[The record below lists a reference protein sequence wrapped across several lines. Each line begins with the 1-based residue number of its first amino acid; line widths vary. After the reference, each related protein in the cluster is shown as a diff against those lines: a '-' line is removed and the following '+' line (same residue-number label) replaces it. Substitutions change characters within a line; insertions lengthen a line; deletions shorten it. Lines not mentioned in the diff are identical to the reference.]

1 MKNNRTDQSSIPE
14 RTELSLKR
22 SLSPMNV
29 WALAFGCV
37 IGWGSFINPG
47 KKFLPVS
54 GVAGTAIAMVMGA
67 MVMIIIA
74 FSYAYMIP
82 KYPKAGGEFTFTKHC
97 FGKNL
102 AFICGW
108 FLVVAYLTNVP
119 MNSTAIGLIVDG
131 LDGTADILKF
141 GFHYSIAGFEIFM
154 GEMLLA
160 TFILILFGY
169 LNIIGVKKAGF
180 VQTILSSMLVLCV
193 FSLFLAALFSSKAK
207 GINMNPVWGFDKA
220 AAMSAGATTAE
231 VGRYAHVGTS
241 GVMGAILA
249 TFAIAPWA
257 YVGFDSIP
265 QAAEEFNF
273 SFKKV
278 SFIMII
284 AIVFGCF
291 VYVSNNTVAAA
302 ALENWPDRVMAGEWV
317 VLVAAEEL
325 LGTFGKVLVGLG
337 VSCAVLSGI
346 MGFYLASSR
355 LMYSM
360 SRDGYLPSWFGKINP
375 RYGTPVNAM
384 VFCIIVSLS
393 GPILGR
399 EALGWFVDMSAIGA
413 SIGYLFTAAS
423 TFVICRRDG
432 DGTPFLKI
440 TAVIG
445 IVFSTIFMILQLV
458 PIPGLN
464 GVHFGKESYI
474 MLVIWI
480 AIGLVFYVK
489 QRHFFS
495 EKE

>member
-1 MKNNRTDQSSIPE
+1 MENKSNAT
-14 RTELSLKR
+14 LKR
-22 SLSPMNV
+22 QLTPMHV
-29 WALAFGCV
+29 WAIAFGCV

-47 KKFLPVS
+47 KKFLSNS
-54 GVAGTAIAMVMGA
+54 GVAGTAIAMILGA
-67 MVMIIIA
+67 LVMIILA
-74 FSYAYMIP
+74 FSYAYMVP
-82 KYPKAGGEFTFTKHC
+82 KYPKAGGEFTFTKMC

-102 AFICGW
+102 AFVCGW

-131 LDGTADILKF
+131 LDGSADILKF
-141 GFHYSIAGFEIFM
+141 GFHYSIAGFDIYM
-154 GEMLLA
+154 GEMMLA
-160 TFILILFGY
+160 MSILILFGY
-169 LNIIGVKKAGF
+169 LNIIGVQKAAI
-180 VQTILSSMLVLCV
+180 VQTILSTLLVTCV
-193 FSLFLAALFSSKAK
+193 FTLFVAALVSSKAK
-207 GINMNPVWGFDKA
+207 GVNMAPIWGFDKKA
-220 AAMSAGATTAE
+220 AIAAGATTATLSPF
-231 VGRYAHVGTS
+231 AHKGTA
-241 GVMGAILA
+241 GVMSAILA

-257 YVGFDSIP
+257 YVGFDAIP

-291 VYVSNNTVAAA
+291 VYTSNNTVAAA

-325 LGTFGKVLVGLG
+325 LGSFGKVLVGLG

-360 SRDGYLPSWFGKINP
+360 SRDGYLPEWFGRVDEK
-375 RYGTPVNAM
+375 YGTPKNAM
-384 VFCIIVSLS
+384 IFCVAVSLS

-413 SIGYLFTAAS
+413 SIAYFFTSAS
-423 TFVICRRDG
+423 TLITAKKNG
-432 DGTPFLKI
+432 DGTPFLKAMGI
-440 TAVIG
+440 FGVI
-445 IVFSTIFMILQLV
+445 FSVIFMILQLI
-458 PIPGLN
+458 PIPGLS

-474 MLVIWI
+474 MLAIWI
-480 AIGLVFYVK
+480 VIGLVFYVK
-489 QRHFFS
+489 QRKFFS
-495 EKE
+495 ESV